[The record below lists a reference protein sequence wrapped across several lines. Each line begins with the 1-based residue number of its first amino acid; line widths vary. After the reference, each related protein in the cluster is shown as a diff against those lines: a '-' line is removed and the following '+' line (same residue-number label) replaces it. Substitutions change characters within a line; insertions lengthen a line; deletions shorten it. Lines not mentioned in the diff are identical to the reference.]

1 MSCWSKDDRSRTQEN
16 LPLYVVFPEKQNQQ
30 EEQNS
35 DYVVKALGRQDRNSN
50 TCQASLGHVT

>member
-1 MSCWSKDDRSRTQEN
+1 MSCWGKDDKSRTQAN
-16 LPLYVVFPEKQNQQ
+16 LPLYVVFPEKKKQQ

-50 TCQASLGHVT
+50 NCHAALGHVA